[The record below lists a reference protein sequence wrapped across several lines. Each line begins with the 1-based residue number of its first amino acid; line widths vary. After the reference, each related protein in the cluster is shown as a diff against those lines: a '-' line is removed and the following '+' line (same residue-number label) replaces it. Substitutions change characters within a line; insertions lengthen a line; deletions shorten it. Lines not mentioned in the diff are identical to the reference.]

1 MYLLATGSSSSL
13 PTEPVIE
20 RPRKK
25 KKHIPET
32 LAGQPVPL
40 MSEILNGNQRASRTQ
55 TSPGNA
61 LYEYGTSKPAESES
75 RTEDRAVISVANDKI
90 SDNTPQQLPDRVTI
104 SVSESDILKMAS
116 AKTSNETSGMLNIT
130 ISNLFR

>member
-1 MYLLATGSSSSL
+1 
-13 PTEPVIE
+13 VIE

-75 RTEDRAVISVANDKI
+75 RTEDRAVISVVNDK
-90 SDNTPQQLPDRVTI
+90 SPDNTPQLPDRVTI